1 MTHWTET
8 AIAKAVAVTARD
20 LRPDIFSA
28 IQTTRTA

>member
-1 MTHWTET
+1 M
-8 AIAKAVAVTARD
+8 AIAIERATDGAVTARD